1 MQLDSPVPSN
11 TQASPELYVGVM
23 SGTSLDGI
31 DAALVQIVP
40 GAAPR
45 LLSKHSAGFEP
56 QLRSQLLHLASGG
69 ATSLRELGQADIGVA
84 RAYAAVITALL
95 QNAGVA
101 PSQVRAA
108 GCHGQTVHHEP
119 VGDARF
125 TLQLGDPN
133 TMAVL
138 TGVAVV
144 ADFRRRDMA
153 LGGQGA
159 PLAPGFH
166 DRVFRHP
173 ERTRVVLN
181 LGGIANISVL
191 VPGQPCWGAD
201 TGPANILMDAWI
213 HQHLGLSFDADGGWA
228 ASGSVQPALLEVLL
242 DDTYFAAPAPKST
255 GREHF
260 NLSWLQSRLQ
270 RLGTAFAP
278 QDVQATLLELTAR
291 TVAQA
296 LPGGGGDLIVCG
308 GGALNGRLLARLS
321 ALAAGWKVDTTASL
335 GIDPQL
341 VEAVAF
347 AYFAS
352 RTCSGLPANLPIVTG
367 ASRECLLGAVYQP

>member
-1 MQLDSPVPSN
+1 M
-11 TQASPELYVGVM
+11 
-23 SGTSLDGI
+23 
-31 DAALVQIVP
+31 
-40 GAAPR
+40 
-45 LLSKHSAGFEP
+45 
-56 QLRSQLLHLASGG
+56 LHLASGG

-84 RAYAAVITALL
+84 RAYAGVITALL
-95 QNAGVA
+95 QNAGVE

-133 TMAVL
+133 TIAVL

-191 VPGQPCWGAD
+191 TPGQPCWGAD

-213 HQHLGLSFDADGGWA
+213 HQHLGRSFDADGGWA
-228 ASGSVQPALLEVLL
+228 ASGQVHPALLEVLL
-242 DDTYFAAPAPKST
+242 DEAYFGAPPPKST
-255 GREHF
+255 GRELF
-260 NLSWLQSRLQ
+260 NLAWLESRLQ
-270 RLGTAFAP
+270 RLGTAVAP

-296 LPGGGGDLIVCG
+296 LPDGGGDLIVCG

-321 ALAAGWKVDTTASL
+321 ALATGWKVETTESL

-367 ASRECLLGAVYQP
+367 ASRECLLGAVYLP